1 LQIRETLYVN
11 HPTQQNHM
19 PTKDIGA
26 GKRNVSVTLTVSEK
40 DTLEKLAEKSG
51 MSRSEYCRAA
61 LREYIDSKT
70 YFEKP
75 KKKKG

>member
-1 LQIRETLYVN
+1 MASN
-11 HPTQQNHM
+11 GS
-19 PTKDIGA
+19 GA
-26 GKRNVSVTLTVSEK
+26 GKQNVSVTLTDKEK
-40 DTLEKLAEKSG
+40 DILEKLALKSG

>member
-1 LQIRETLYVN
+1 MEVLGVN
-11 HPTQQNHM
+11 NPHKNKLM

-40 DTLEKLAEKSG
+40 DTLEELAEKSA